1 MCWSDFPTPL
11 LLRYTRLNPKQRAQ
25 CPNLALAL
33 RLRYKNA
40 MNASIIQLAILHI
53 LAWLCC
59 ARAHDYIDCFVN
71 SGARPWLFSIPIFCS
86 LTQLQVDG
94 AQDFSKYALIQLSN
108 LPLNTR

>member
-59 ARAHDYIDCFVN
+59 ARAHDYIRYFVAVAPGLGFLVFP
-71 SGARPWLFSIPIFCS
+71 SFCS
-86 LTQLQVDG
+86 LTQLRWMG
-94 AQDFSKYALIQLSN
+94 A
-108 LPLNTR
+108 

>member
-40 MNASIIQLAILHI
+40 MKTPRSFNWPFFTFWLGYAALVLTITSIVL
-53 LAWLCC
+53 
-59 ARAHDYIDCFVN
+59 
-71 SGARPWLFSIPIFCS
+71 
-86 LTQLQVDG
+86 
-94 AQDFSKYALIQLSN
+94 
-108 LPLNTR
+108 